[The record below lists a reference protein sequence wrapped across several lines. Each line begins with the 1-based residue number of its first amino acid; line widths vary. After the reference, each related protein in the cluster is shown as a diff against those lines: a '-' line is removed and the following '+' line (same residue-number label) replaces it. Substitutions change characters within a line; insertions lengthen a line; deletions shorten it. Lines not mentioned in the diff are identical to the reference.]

1 MYVPV
6 SRPLFLPVVL
16 DCLPAK
22 AQELVAASPSL
33 ISLFLSACV
42 MRVQAANFLDIGSM
56 LELTCKSVAN
66 MIKGK

>member
-1 MYVPV
+1 
-6 SRPLFLPVVL
+6 
-16 DCLPAK
+16 
-22 AQELVAASPSL
+22 
-33 ISLFLSACV
+33 